1 MFTSSFHIFPFQV
14 LGGKPLQIWVWPSTR
29 IQGLCGVSVRDRVPP
44 LRGSLRVR
52 DKLQGVAE
60 LLVTIVYKYMGR
72 LVPSLFNPSS
82 CLPGRLE
89 PGVLRPYRHV
99 LQAAVH
105 QPIIQW
111 PLVSTSLFFF
121 LPFYFTSS
129 GFELCLIIV
138 FASSFTIFFHIFT
151 ILYFFGLPNTV
162 SLRFHY
168 YAWGRAIKRPRTRS
182 TAACQV
188 SNAHERDLVTNQNV

>member
-1 MFTSSFHIFPFQV
+1 
-14 LGGKPLQIWVWPSTR
+14 
-29 IQGLCGVSVRDRVPP
+29 
-44 LRGSLRVR
+44 
-52 DKLQGVAE
+52 
-60 LLVTIVYKYMGR
+60 MGR
-72 LVPSLFNPSS
+72 LVPSLFNHSS

-89 PGVLRPYRHV
+89 PGVLRPYWHD
-99 LQAAVH
+99 LQRGGCRAPTHHTV
-105 QPIIQW
+105 
-111 PLVSTSLFFF
+111 TSCLHFITLFFF

-168 YAWGRAIKRPRTRS
+168 CPWGRAIKRPRTRS

>member
-60 LLVTIVYKYMGR
+60 LLVTIVHKYMGR

-111 PLVSTSLFFF
+111 PLVSTSLHYFFSSPSTLRPVVLSCVWLLFSLLRLQFFF
-121 LPFYFTSS
+121 IFSQF
-129 GFELCLIIV
+129 FV
-138 FASSFTIFFHIFT
+138 FLVCP
-151 ILYFFGLPNTV
+151 IL
-162 SLRFHY
+162 SL
-168 YAWGRAIKRPRTRS
+168 
-182 TAACQV
+182 
-188 SNAHERDLVTNQNV
+188 